1 MAIFDIHLTA
11 PYILAVGTIQ
21 NGGTM
26 NVSIGPELERFV
38 GEKVDSGDYGTATEV
53 VRAALRLL
61 KEQDAERDARL
72 HALRLD
78 VREGL
83 AQLDRGESQRGR
95 QAFAQLRNKS
105 KSTKRK

>member
-1 MAIFDIHLTA
+1 
-11 PYILAVGTIQ
+11 
-21 NGGTM
+21 M

-38 GEKVDSGDYGTATEV
+38 DDKVDSGDYGTATEV

-78 VREGL
+78 IREGL
-83 AQLDRGESQRGR
+83 AQLDRGEGQHGR
-95 QAFAQLRNKS
+95 RAFNQLRKKS
-105 KSTKRK
+105 KATKRK